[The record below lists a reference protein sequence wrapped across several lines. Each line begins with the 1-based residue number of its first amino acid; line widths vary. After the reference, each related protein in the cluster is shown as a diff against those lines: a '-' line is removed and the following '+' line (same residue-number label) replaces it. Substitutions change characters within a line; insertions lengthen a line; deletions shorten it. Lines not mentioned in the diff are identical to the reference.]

1 MNSGDVPIIRSI
13 VAVGAGFFTVM
24 VLGAAADMAF
34 TGLSPNAFDEAGH
47 AREDSSLFI
56 KMAYESLFAFLA
68 GYVTARIAIRRPY
81 FHALVMGALVF
92 AGRAL
97 IAMAAWDVT
106 PPWFNLG
113 ILVLIL
119 PLALL
124 GAKLGST
131 WNRGSHSS
139 P

>member
-1 MNSGDVPIIRSI
+1 MNSGDVPIVRSI

-34 TGLSPNAFDEAGH
+34 TGMAPNAFDATGH
-47 AREDSSLFI
+47 ARDENALFI
-56 KMAYESLFAFLA
+56 KLTYETFFALLA
-68 GYVTARIAIRRPY
+68 GYVTARIAVRRPY
-81 FHALVMGALVF
+81 FHAVVMGGLVF

-106 PPWFNLG
+106 PPWFNVG

-119 PLALL
+119 PAALL
-124 GAKLGST
+124 GAKLST
-131 WNRGSHSS
+131 WNRASPSS